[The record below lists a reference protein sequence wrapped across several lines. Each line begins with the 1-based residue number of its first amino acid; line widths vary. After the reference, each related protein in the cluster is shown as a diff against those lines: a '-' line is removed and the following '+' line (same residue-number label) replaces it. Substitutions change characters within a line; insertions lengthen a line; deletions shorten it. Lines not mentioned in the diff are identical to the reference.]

1 MSKYDEWFKRSVVD
15 DYECSGDGAAAVARR
30 HGLDHSTVRKWVAT
44 YRAHGVAGLQKKY
57 SHYDARFKLTVLQ
70 HMATHSLS
78 LRAAAARFDIRDA
91 KRIAQWKRQY
101 DSGGIEALKSRRQGR
116 PVKLPNSPPVIP
128 EAPKTDDARTRADL
142 LKENEYLRMENAY
155 LKKLDALIQADK
167 LAAQR
172 KKRK

>member
-15 DYECSGDGAAAVARR
+15 DYERSGDGSGAVARR

-70 HMATHSLS
+70 RIATHSLS

-91 KRIAQWKRQY
+91 QRIAQWKRQY
-101 DSGGIEALKSRRQGR
+101 DSGGIEALKPRRRGR
-116 PVKLPNSPPVIP
+116 PMKQPNSPLIP
-128 EAPKTDDARTRADL
+128 EVPKTGDARTRADL
-142 LKENEYLRMENAY
+142 LKENDYLRMENAY